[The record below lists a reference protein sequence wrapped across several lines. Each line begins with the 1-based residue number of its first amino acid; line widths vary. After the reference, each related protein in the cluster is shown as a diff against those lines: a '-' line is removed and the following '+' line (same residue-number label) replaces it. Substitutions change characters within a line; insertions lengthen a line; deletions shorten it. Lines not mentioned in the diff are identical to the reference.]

1 MAQAVGSNCPGIAKV
16 VLKVMALDASAALVA
31 RTVLH
36 CPANSDAVGVA
47 HVLRLLRLL
56 RDELEIAMAL
66 TGCRDLSDCT
76 EVVDITHTRLPA

>member
-1 MAQAVGSNCPGIAKV
+1 MVQAVGSNCPGIAKV
-16 VLKVMALDASAALVA
+16 VLKVMALDASAVLVA

-36 CPANSDAVGVA
+36 GLASSGAVGVA
-47 HVLRLLRLL
+47 HVLRLL

-66 TGCRDLSDCT
+66 TGCRDLRHCT

>member
-1 MAQAVGSNCPGIAKV
+1 
-16 VLKVMALDASAALVA
+16 MALDASAALVA

-36 CPANSDAVGVA
+36 APASSDAVGVA

-56 RDELEIAMAL
+56 LEIAMAL

-76 EVVDITHTRLPA
+76 EVVDITHRRSPA